1 LRPAEYLWGEG
12 FLVPGGPVQLRE
24 LVKPLHL
31 RRGSNLVD
39 LAAGLGGAARF
50 IARATGAWVVG
61 LERSPELAALA
72 MAGSEGAGLGKQ
84 APIRVCNPNELAL
97 ARGAFDAALGRF
109 ATWELPERE
118 KFLRAVA
125 EGLAAGGRLLLVD
138 LVQRAPGAALDRWRE
153 TAGAPSPLWTREQY
167 ADCLRGAGFGVH
179 FAIDVTAPHRAL
191 IREGWDRLARS
202 MAELPADIL
211 AETAAEA
218 QRWQAQAAALDE
230 GSLGVGAI
238 FAVR

>member
-1 LRPAEYLWGEG
+1 MRPAEYLWGEG
-12 FLVPGGPVQLRE
+12 FLVPGSPAQLRE

-50 IARATGAWVVG
+50 IARTTGAWVVG
-61 LERSPELAALA
+61 LERSPELAAIG

-84 APIRVCNPNELAL
+84 AAIQVCNPNELTL

-125 EGLAAGGRLLLVD
+125 QGLVADGRLLLVD
-138 LVQRAPGAALDRWRE
+138 LVQRASGEALERWRE
-153 TAGAPSPLWTREQY
+153 AVGGSPPLWTREQY

-179 FAIDVTAPHRAL
+179 FAIDVTAPHRGL
-191 IREGWDRLARS
+191 IREGWSRLARA
-202 MAELPADIL
+202 MTELPADIL
-211 AETAAEA
+211 AEIAAEA